1 MSIKKTL
8 FAAVFAAFA
17 GTVSAH
23 AEGPAFIDRSRP
35 DHVLEVGLHV
45 GEGMSTILQN
55 YSKQVPGLAEINF
68 APCNMNTFG
77 ASVNLPLRNYLAIGT
92 GLDFTISNYHWSMT
106 LLDAS
111 AGTLNSLYTNN
122 HFYAV
127 NVPFF
132 VSPRFNLGENVL
144 WTSEI
149 GGYMSFAVG
158 NGTSKTHAYASSTN
172 SLGQS
177 QVTEVIYERKYF
189 KDSEPIINGVTT
201 TDYGF
206 HLATGMRFYKHF
218 SLKAVFQVGVRNL
231 AINYGVF
238 DVANRNISLAFKAG
252 YIF

>member
-1 MSIKKTL
+1 MNIKNISLAT
-8 FAAVFAAFA
+8 AFAAFA
-17 GTVSAH
+17 AVSAS
-23 AEGPAFIDRSRP
+23 AQSVEFVDRGKP
-35 DHVLEVGLHV
+35 DHLVEVGLHIGDGV
-45 GEGMSTILQN
+45 STILQN
-55 YSKQVPGLAEINF
+55 YAKQVPGLAEFNI

-77 ASVNLPLRNYLAIGT
+77 ASVELPFRNYLSLGT

-111 AGTLNSLYTNN
+111 SNTLNSLYTNN

-127 NVPFF
+127 NVPVFI
-132 VSPRFNLGENVL
+132 SPRFNLGENVM

-177 QVTEVIYERKYF
+177 QVTEMLYERKYF
-189 KDSEPIINGVTT
+189 KDDEPIINGVTT
-201 TDYGF
+201 TDYGL

-231 AINYGVF
+231 AINYGVL
-238 DVANRNISLAFKAG
+238 DITNRNISLAFKAG